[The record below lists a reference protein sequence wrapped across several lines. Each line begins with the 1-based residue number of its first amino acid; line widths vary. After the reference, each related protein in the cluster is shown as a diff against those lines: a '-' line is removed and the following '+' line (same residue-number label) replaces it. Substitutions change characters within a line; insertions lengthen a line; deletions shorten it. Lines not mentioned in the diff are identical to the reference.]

1 MQPSYSA
8 PYLEIDVSGPPMV
21 ITMRGELDICSA
33 PALEAC
39 VGELDLVSVREVVLD
54 LALLDFIDVAGVRA
68 VFALEAA
75 CARSATPLT
84 IIPGRRVV
92 HRIFQLTGAEERLP
106 FGSRRG

>member
-1 MQPSYSA
+1 MQPGYSA
-8 PYLEIDVSGPPMV
+8 PYLDIEVSGPPTV

-39 VGELDLVSVREVVLD
+39 VGELDFASVREVVLD
-54 LALLDFIDVAGVRA
+54 LAPLDFIAVAGVRA

-75 CARSATPLT
+75 CTTSATPLT

-92 HRIFQLTGAEERLP
+92 HRIFQLTGAEDRLP
-106 FGSRRG
+106 FRSCRG